1 MDIHKQAI
9 EICKKNSKGKPNNKS
24 NKKCL
29 KTLFTH
35 RHILNIYLNKLPF
48 VLDLTNKKWWI
59 AFQVQL
65 MNWQLLL
72 FKWCKIPFEDFY
84 ENFDAR
90 YHPSSAKEC
99 KFLEEVSTA
108 TVPWI
113 CTVQEYLTRIKRW
126 VEIIIL

>member
-1 MDIHKQAI
+1 MSMDVHKQAI
-9 EICKKNSKGKPNNKS
+9 KIGKRNSKGKPNNKS

-72 FKWCKIPFEDFY
+72 FKWSYAKFHLKISIKISMQSIIQVVQRNA
-84 ENFDAR
+84 NFLKSCQLLL
-90 YHPSSAKEC
+90 Y
-99 KFLEEVSTA
+99 LEFAQFRNIS
-108 TVPWI
+108 
-113 CTVQEYLTRIKRW
+113 QELNA
-126 VEIIIL
+126 E